1 MQIVKQS
8 LYLLFFCCLITSCTT
23 IITNNNTNENDE
35 YEKVRNLINE
45 VYKTPYPYRNSKL
58 KSEVFSESLLSLI
71 LEARVVEKKSSER
84 IPKSERKNIKPIFLI
99 ESEVFA
105 SLYEGYV
112 SYSINKITI
121 DNNKYLIEMKF
132 INDLFPIKEVWIDK
146 LIVIKENGLKLDNV
160 IYNKEKT
167 GVKNLKS
174 FLASFNEEFYKSIE
188 N

>member
-8 LYLLFFCCLITSCTT
+8 LYLLLFCCLITSCSTITT
-23 IITNNNTNENDE
+23 NTNENDE

>member
-23 IITNNNTNENDE
+23 IITNNNSNENDE

-58 KSEVFSESLLSLI
+58 KNEVFSENLLSLI
-71 LEARVVEKKSSER
+71 SEARVVEKKSSER
-84 IPKSERKNIKPIFLI
+84 IPESERRNIKPIFLI
-99 ESEVFA
+99 ESEIFA

-112 SYSINKITI
+112 SHSIKKITL
-121 DNNKYLIEMKF
+121 DKNKYLIDIEF
-132 INDLFPIKEVWIDK
+132 INDLHATKEVWIDK
-146 LIVIKENGLKLDNV
+146 LIIIKENDLKLDNV

-167 GVKNLKS
+167 GVKDLKS
-174 FLASFNEEFYKSIE
+174 FLASFNEEFYKSIK
-188 N
+188 